1 MGSREKMSAY
11 VEKRDA
17 LDAAKADNNACRQR
31 IRQLLD
37 EDSFVE
43 LDSLVEARGLSFG
56 FTREPVAGDGV
67 VTGYGTIDGRLVYVA
82 AQDPDVYGGSIGHM
96 HAEKICK
103 AVELACTAQVPFIGL
118 YETGGARIEEGVVGL
133 EGLGHLLASLEAAS
147 GEIPLIA
154 AVFGPCA
161 GGAAYVAALSDF
173 VLMSEENSGLFMNGP
188 MVISGIEN
196 KEIDPKVIGGA
207 AVHSKETGLAALVA
221 SDNAAMIGELK
232 MLLGY
237 LPDSAD
243 GFIYPQDTDDDP
255 NRTDAELDDIAADLD
270 QGYDMR
276 QVIRSVTDTGSFLE
290 LSPDFANGMICGMAR
305 LDGTTVAVIA
315 NGEQRLDKKMSEK
328 AVQMIRLCER
338 FRLPILTFTDAE
350 GFVIGLEAE
359 KGGLLMAGAS
369 LMRAMLNSSV
379 PRIGLIVGKATG
391 TAYLTMS
398 SKSCG
403 TDMVYAWP
411 TAEIAIT
418 NADTAAHI
426 IYRKEIAASEDPAN
440 ARNEFVDRY
449 AQEIASADVAA
460 KLGHV
465 DEVIKP
471 SASRPRLISALNM
484 LTFAE

>member
-11 VEKRDA
+11 VEKRAA
-17 LDAAKADNNACRQR
+17 LAAAAPESNACRQR

-43 LDSLVEARGLSFG
+43 MDSLVEARGLSFG

-67 VTGYGTIDGRLVYVA
+67 VTGYGTIDDRLVYVA
-82 AQDPDVYGGSIGHM
+82 AQDPDVYGGSIGQM

-133 EGLGHLLASLEAAS
+133 EGLGNLLASLEAAS

-173 VLMSEENSGLFMNGP
+173 VLMSEEKSGLFMNGP
-188 MVISGIEN
+188 MVVSGVES
-196 KEIDPKVIGGA
+196 KTFEPDEIGGA
-207 AVHSKETGLAALVA
+207 AVHSKETGMA
-221 SDNAAMIGELK
+221 SLTAENDEEMIGQLK

-243 GFIYPQDTDDDP
+243 GFIYPQDCDDDP
-255 NRTDAELDDIAADLD
+255 NRTDAGLDDIAEDLD
-270 QGYDMR
+270 NGYDMR
-276 QVIRSVTDTGSFLE
+276 QVIGSVTDQGSFLE
-290 LSPDFANGMICGMAR
+290 LKPDFASGMICGLAR
-305 LDGTTVAVIA
+305 LDGTTVGIIA

-328 AVQMIRLCER
+328 AVQMIRICDR

-350 GFVIGLEAE
+350 GYVIGIEAE

-369 LMRAMLNSSV
+369 LMRAMLNASV
-379 PRIGLIVGKATG
+379 PRIGLIVGKASG

-403 TDMVYAWP
+403 TDIVYAWP

-440 ARNEFVDRY
+440 ARNEFVERY
-449 AQEIASADVAA
+449 AREIASADVAA

-484 LTFAE
+484 LSFTE